1 MLESAFTNLIADPL
15 LIDAYIQ
22 FERRFLVGSR
32 VVRPKALSDDKPD
45 LVGKN
50 PIQNMLSRSAAHE
63 LFRMM
68 RCAR

>member
-1 MLESAFTNLIADPL
+1 MLESAFTNLIADAL

-22 FERRFLVGSR
+22 FERRFLVGSG
-32 VVRPKALSDDKPD
+32 VVRLKALSDDKPD